1 MVGSGEVLYDAHHHP
16 EIPEGWIYRVLLG
29 IAALMRACGAVLAIK
44 TSGILLSLPMLPLAF
59 HLYMP
64 RRMAEGLLW
73 AIPEVLM
80 GLLISW
86 LLMRFGHKSTL
97 GELGLRFNRRQAAE
111 MILGVAG
118 GMAALGM
125 VVAIPMLAG
134 EWEWAP
140 AETRIRGPW
149 GASIL
154 LGLLALATFSEE
166 LALRGYAFQTLVYP
180 LHLLGGVVVTSGV
193 FAALHLR
200 NPNADE
206 YSTANTFLAGC
217 IFGMLVAWRRSLWAA
232 TGAHFGWNL
241 ATLLSGLN
249 LSGENFSFAPYTI
262 AWKLDRKW
270 TGGSYGPEGSLPCAV
285 VLALILFVLIWL
297 YHRQPRQ
304 QGLAG

>member
-44 TSGILLSLPMLPLAF
+44 TSGILLSLPLLPLAF

-64 RRMAEGLLW
+64 RRLGENLLG
-73 AIPEVLM
+73 AIPDTIT

-86 LLMRFGHKSTL
+86 LLMRFAHQSTL

-111 MILGVAG
+111 FLLGVAG
-118 GMAALGM
+118 GALVLGL
-125 VVAIPMLAG
+125 VVGVPMLTG
-134 EWEWAP
+134 EWEWVAG
-140 AETRIRGPW
+140 ETKIRGPY
-149 GASIL
+149 GAIIL
-154 LGLLALATFSEE
+154 LGLLALAAFSEE
-166 LALRGYAFQTLVYP
+166 LALRGYAFQTLAHP
-180 LHLLGGVVVTSGV
+180 LHLLGGVVVTSGA
-193 FAALHLR
+193 FAALHLQ
-200 NPNADE
+200 NPDADE

-217 IFGMLVAWRRSLWAA
+217 VLGMLVAWRRSLWAA
-232 TGAHFGWNL
+232 TGAHYGWNV
-241 ATLLSGLN
+241 ATILTGLN
-249 LSGENFSFAPYTI
+249 LSGLSVPLMPYTI
-262 AWKLDRKW
+262 AWRGDRVW

-304 QGLAG
+304 EAVAV